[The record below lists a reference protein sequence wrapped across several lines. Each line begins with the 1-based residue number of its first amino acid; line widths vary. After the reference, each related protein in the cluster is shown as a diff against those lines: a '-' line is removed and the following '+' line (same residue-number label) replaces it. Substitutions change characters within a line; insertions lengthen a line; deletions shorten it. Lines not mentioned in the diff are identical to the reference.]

1 MTLSPG
7 ILALLVSS
15 LLVSAMLLIAAREG
29 ASIIRH
35 WDLTS
40 GSEVQLNLERRT
52 YLISIIVAIFLPLQL
67 FSLFLFI
74 NTVDGI
80 SHLFTGAMCAAGTL
94 KVNRFGY
101 PTLCLKMV
109 TFMLAGIWL
118 ILNHAD
124 NEGRDYPLIRVKYWL
139 LLLLVPIVLI
149 ETVLQA
155 SYFWGLRP
163 DVITSCCGALF
174 SKGSKTLASGIV
186 AAPVVPVAV
195 VFFGVIAASI
205 ASGGLFLKTKRGAAL
220 FGCISGI
227 AFITAIIAVIS
238 FISVYIYELPTHHCP
253 FCLLHREYHFIGY
266 MLYALFFSGAVAGA
280 GVGVLH
286 RFKDVPSIKGQLLRM
301 QQKLTVITLASFA
314 TAALIVIW
322 KMACSTLRL
331 LT

>member
-7 ILALLVSS
+7 IVALLVSS
-15 LLVSAMLLIAAREG
+15 LLVSMMLLIAAREG

-35 WDLTS
+35 WDITS
-40 GSEVQLNLERRT
+40 GSELQLTLERRT
-52 YLISIIVAIFLPLQL
+52 YLISTIVSLFLPLQL

-101 PTLCLKMV
+101 PTLFLKMA

-139 LLLLVPIVLI
+139 LLLIVPIVLI

-155 SYFWGLRP
+155 SYFWRLRP

-195 VFFGVIAASI
+195 AFFVVIAAAI
-205 ASGGLFLKTKRGAAL
+205 ASGGLFLKTKRGAAS
-220 FGCISGI
+220 FGCMSGI
-227 AFITAIIAVIS
+227 TFITAIIAVIS
-238 FISVYIYELPTHHCP
+238 FISVYVYELPTHHCP

-266 MLYALFFSGAVAGA
+266 MLYALFFSGTVA
-280 GVGVLH
+280 GVGVGVLGL
-286 RFKDVPSIKGQLLRM
+286 FKEIASIKTSVLRM
-301 QQKLTVITLASFA
+301 QKKLTIIALASFA
-314 TAALIVIW
+314 TAAVIVIW
-322 KMACSTLRL
+322 KMVFSTFRL

>member
-7 ILALLVSS
+7 IVALLVSS
-15 LLVSAMLLIAAREG
+15 LLVSMMLVIAAKEG
-29 ASIIRH
+29 VSIIRH
-35 WDLTS
+35 WDITS
-40 GSEVQLNLERRT
+40 GSELQLSLERRT
-52 YLISIIVAIFLPLQL
+52 YLISAIVAIFLPLQL

-101 PTLCLKMV
+101 PTLSLKMV
-109 TFMLAGIWL
+109 TFLLAGIWL

-139 LLLLVPIVLI
+139 LLLIVPIVLI

-155 SYFWGLRP
+155 SYFWRLRP

-174 SKGSKTLASGIV
+174 SKGSGTLASDIV
-186 AAPVVPVAV
+186 AAPVVPMAVA
-195 VFFGVIAASI
+195 FFGTIASAI
-205 ASGGLFLKTKRGAAL
+205 ASGGLFLKTKHGAAS
-220 FGCISGI
+220 FGCISVM

-238 FISVYIYELPTHHCP
+238 FISVYIYELPSHHCP

-266 MLYALFFSGAVAGA
+266 VLYALLFSGTVA
-280 GVGVLH
+280 GVGVGVLGLF
-286 RFKDVPSIKGQLLRM
+286 REIASIKVSLLHM
-301 QQKLTVITLASFA
+301 QQKLTVVALASFA
-314 TAALIVIW
+314 TAVVIVIW
-322 KMACSTLRL
+322 KMAFSTLRL
-331 LT
+331 LR

>member
-7 ILALLVSS
+7 IVALLVSS
-15 LLVSAMLLIAAREG
+15 LLVSMMLLIAAKEG

-35 WDLTS
+35 WNMTS
-40 GSEVQLNLERRT
+40 GSELQLALERRT
-52 YLISIIVAIFLPLQL
+52 YLISTIVAIFLPLQL

-101 PTLCLKMV
+101 PTLFLKMV
-109 TFMLAGIWL
+109 TFLLAGIWL

-139 LLLLVPIVLI
+139 LLLIVPVLLI
-149 ETVLQA
+149 ETILQA
-155 SYFWGLRP
+155 SFFWRLRP

-174 SKGSKTLASGIV
+174 SKGSGTLASDIV

-195 VFFGVIAASI
+195 AFFGIIAAAI
-205 ASGGLFLKTKRGAAL
+205 ASGGLFLKTKRGAAS

-238 FISVYIYELPTHHCP
+238 FISVYIYELPSHHCP

-266 MLYALFFSGAVAGA
+266 LLYALLFSGVVAGA

-286 RFKDVPSIKGQLLRM
+286 RFKKVASIKGPLLQM
-301 QQKLTVITLASFA
+301 QQKLTVVALASFA
-314 TAALIVIW
+314 TTALIVIW
-322 KMACSTLRL
+322 KMASSTLRL
-331 LT
+331 FT